1 MRYKENIFL
10 YIFNISNGETII
22 VREEA
27 GIITKNTFLGLADGW
42 AKENNSDGKE
52 VWKSLLNTFIA
63 NGLRDKKL
71 RSKKMIF
78 VRGNPQ

>member
-52 VWKSLLNTFIA
+52 V
-63 NGLRDKKL
+63 
-71 RSKKMIF
+71 
-78 VRGNPQ
+78 